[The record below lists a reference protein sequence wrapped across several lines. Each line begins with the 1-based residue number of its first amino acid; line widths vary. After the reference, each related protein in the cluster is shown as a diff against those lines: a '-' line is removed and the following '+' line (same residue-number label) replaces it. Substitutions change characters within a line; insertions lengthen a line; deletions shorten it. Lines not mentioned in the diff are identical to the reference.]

1 MYKDRRIAVVIPA
14 FNVARHIADVVK
26 AVPDFVDVVIV
37 VEDAATDETA
47 RVVRGL
53 EDPRL
58 TVVHHTVNQGVGA
71 AMTTGFRTAFDRGV
85 DIVVKMDGDGQM
97 DPQFLPALL
106 DPIVLDGY
114 AYTKGNRFLWEDQLS
129 QMPTLRLVGSFG
141 LTFLS
146 KLASGYW
153 HVFDPVNGYFAI
165 EIEALRKLP
174 LHRMARRYFFENDM
188 LIHLNVFRATV
199 KDVAI
204 PARYGDERS
213 SMGITRVLFTFPWFL
228 FKGFWYRVYQRHV
241 LREFSAVAMF
251 WVLGALMLAW
261 GTGFGAL
268 TWIRSL
274 LTNRVATTGTV
285 MLSVLPFIMGFQL
298 ALQAMLLEIQE
309 SPR

>member
-26 AVPDFVDVVIV
+26 AVPDFIDVVIV

-47 RVVRGL
+47 KVVRSL

-58 TVVHHTVNQGVGA
+58 TVVHHPINQGVGA
-71 AMTTGFRTAFDRGV
+71 AMATGFRTAIDRGV

-114 AYTKGNRFLWEDQLS
+114 AYSKGNRFLWEDRLRE
-129 QMPTLRLVGSFG
+129 MPTLRLVGSFA

-153 HVFDPVNGYFAI
+153 HVFDPVNGYVAI
-165 EIEALRKLP
+165 EMDVLRKLP

-188 LIHLNVFRATV
+188 LIHLNVFRARV
-199 KDVAI
+199 RDVAI

-213 SMGITRVLFTFPWFL
+213 SMRITRVLMTFPWFL

-251 WVLGALMLAW
+251 WVLGSLMLAW

-268 TWIRSL
+268 TWLRSI

>member
-47 RVVRGL
+47 KVVRGL

-58 TVVHHTVNQGVGA
+58 TVVHHTVNQGVGS

-165 EIEALRKLP
+165 EMEVLRKLP
-174 LHRMARRYFFENDM
+174 LHRIARRYFFENDM
-188 LIHLNVFRATV
+188 LIHLNVFRARV

-204 PARYGDERS
+204 PARYGDEQS
-213 SMGITRVLFTFPWFL
+213 SMGITQVLLTFPWFL

-251 WVLGALMLAW
+251 WVLGSLLLAW

-274 LTNRVATTGTV
+274 LTNRAATTGTV

-298 ALQAMLLEIQE
+298 ALQAMLLEIHE

>member
-26 AVPDFVDVVIV
+26 AVPDFIDVVIV

-47 RVVRGL
+47 KVVRSL

-58 TVVHHTVNQGVGA
+58 TVVHHPINQGVGA
-71 AMTTGFRTAFDRGV
+71 AMATGFRTAIDRGV

-114 AYTKGNRFLWEDQLS
+114 AYSKGNRFLWEDRLRE
-129 QMPTLRLVGSFG
+129 MPTLRLVGSFA

-146 KLASGYW
+146 KLASGCW
-153 HVFDPVNGYFAI
+153 HVFDPVNGYVAI
-165 EIEALRKLP
+165 EMDVLRKLP

-188 LIHLNVFRATV
+188 LIHLNVFRARV
-199 KDVAI
+199 RDVAI

-213 SMGITRVLFTFPWFL
+213 SMRITPVLMTFPWFL

-251 WVLGALMLAW
+251 WVLGSLMLAW

-268 TWIRSL
+268 TWLRSI

>member
-26 AVPDFVDVVIV
+26 AVPDFIDVVIV

-114 AYTKGNRFLWEDQLS
+114 AYSKGNRFLWEDRLRE
-129 QMPTLRLVGSFG
+129 MPTLRLVGSFA

-153 HVFDPVNGYFAI
+153 HVFDPVNGYVAI
-165 EIEALRKLP
+165 EMDVLRKLP

-188 LIHLNVFRATV
+188 LIHLNVFRARV
-199 KDVAI
+199 RDVAI

-213 SMGITRVLFTFPWFL
+213 SMRITPVLMTFPWFL

-251 WVLGALMLAW
+251 WVLGSLMLAW

-268 TWIRSL
+268 TWLRSI

>member
-47 RVVRGL
+47 KVVRGL

-106 DPIVLDGY
+106 DPIVLDGC

-165 EIEALRKLP
+165 EMEVLRKLP
-174 LHRMARRYFFENDM
+174 LHRIARRYFFENDM
-188 LIHLNVFRATV
+188 LIHLNVFRARV

-204 PARYGDERS
+204 PARYGDEQS
-213 SMGITRVLFTFPWFL
+213 SMGITQVLLTFPWFL

-251 WVLGALMLAW
+251 WVLGSLMLAW

-274 LTNRVATTGTV
+274 LTNRAATTGTV

-298 ALQAMLLEIQE
+298 ALQAMLLEIHE

>member
-26 AVPDFVDVVIV
+26 AVPDFIDVVIV

-47 RVVRGL
+47 KVVRSL

-58 TVVHHTVNQGVGA
+58 TVVHHPINQGVGA
-71 AMTTGFRTAFDRGV
+71 AMATGFRTAIDRGV

-114 AYTKGNRFLWEDQLS
+114 AYSKGNRFLWEDRLRE
-129 QMPTLRLVGSFG
+129 MPTLRLVGSFA

-153 HVFDPVNGYFAI
+153 HVFDPVNGYVAI
-165 EIEALRKLP
+165 EMDVLRKLP

-188 LIHLNVFRATV
+188 LIHLNVFRARV
-199 KDVAI
+199 RDVAI

-213 SMGITRVLFTFPWFL
+213 SMRITPVLMTFPWFL

-251 WVLGALMLAW
+251 WVLGSLMLAW

-268 TWIRSL
+268 TWLRSI